1 MTDKSLDI
9 FLMVLFGL
17 GGLAILTLA
26 WVRPMPTSERILTTI
41 IGAIGL
47 VWVSLRALSLK
58 PILAETRNGRSSVSL
73 KRESLGSSKVGGD

>member
-26 WVRPMPTSERILTTI
+26 WVQPMPASERILATV
-41 IGAIGL
+41 IGSIGL
-47 VWVSLRALSLK
+47 VWVFFRALSLK
-58 PILAETRNGRSSVSL
+58 PIPAKTRNGRRAASTVENQPL
-73 KRESLGSSKVGGD
+73 

>member
-26 WVRPMPTSERILTTI
+26 WVQPMPTSERILATV
-41 IGAIGL
+41 IGSIGL
-47 VWVSLRALSLK
+47 VWVFFRALSLK
-58 PILAETRNGRSSVSL
+58 PVPAKTRNGRRSASTVENQPL
-73 KRESLGSSKVGGD
+73 